1 MFLGFSL
8 KRFLKMNDQ
17 EMYNFARW
25 IALALDL
32 EEQDGWF
39 NVRDIV
45 DIDGSPWVN
54 SQDLIRIFNELSLT
68 IHQVNV

>member
-1 MFLGFSL
+1 
-8 KRFLKMNDQ
+8 MNDQ
-17 EMYNFARW
+17 EMYNFARQ

-45 DIDGSPWVN
+45 DIDGNPWVN